1 MSDRIIRQESY
12 IDNIVPCANRLL
24 VKVELVDCKRN
35 GLFVAN
41 KEWDSDGSTVTR
53 FGTVVSLPRR
63 LAHRK
68 NGRDFG
74 IEWETEIEAEIGDVA
89 YWGIMEGTDCPMII
103 CGDETFFLI
112 DYSEIR
118 VLVRK
123 EEVIPVNGF
132 IVVEEFSDEIKSNF
146 LITDFGS
153 KPDHKKGIVRYVG
166 KRNKSYYNGDES
178 TCDPKELTVGDT
190 VLLQIKAWTR
200 LEDSR
205 FSSMDKKLG
214 YVQGRWVIAKFD

>member
-1 MSDRIIRQESY
+1 MSDRIITREDS
-12 IDNIVPCANRLL
+12 IDKIVPCANRLL
-24 VKVELVDCKRN
+24 VKVNLVDCKKN

-41 KEWDSDGSTVTR
+41 KEWDADGSTVTR
-53 FGTVVSLPRR
+53 FGTIVSLPRR

-74 IEWETEIEAEIGDVA
+74 IEWETEMEAKIGDMA
-89 YWGIMEGTDCPMII
+89 YWGVMEGTDCPMII

-118 VLVRK
+118 VLVRE

-132 IVVEEFSDEIKSNF
+132 VIVEEFSDEIKSDF
-146 LITDFGS
+146 LITNFGS
-153 KPDHKKGIVRYVG
+153 KPNHKKGIVKYVG

-178 TCDPKELTVGDT
+178 TCDPKELNVGDT
-190 VLLQIKAWTR
+190 VLLQISGWTR
-200 LEDSR
+200 LEDAR
-205 FSSMDKKLG
+205 FASFNKKLG
-214 YVQGRWVIAKFD
+214 YIQGRWVIAKLD